1 MEFLICKDCSNE
13 NLNVSWCQ
21 IDINSGVFDNV
32 GRAFAGMFTLF
43 TTENYPDIIFPAY
56 HFNAAKKTSNFSL
69 ILKILEKKSIIQIER
84 ISGFSVVFVIF
95 RFVPVLGNVFLQ
107 CCYYWSNY

>member
-1 MEFLICKDCSNE
+1 MEFLICKDCTNE

-56 HFNAAKKTSNFSL
+56 HFNVAKETSKIFYFLISL
-69 ILKILEKKSIIQIER
+69 SKKY
-84 ISGFSVVFVIF
+84 
-95 RFVPVLGNVFLQ
+95 VP
-107 CCYYWSNY
+107 

>member
-1 MEFLICKDCSNE
+1 MGFLICKDCSNE

-56 HFNAAKKTSNFSL
+56 HFNAAKETSNFSL
-69 ILKILEKKSIIQIER
+69 
-84 ISGFSVVFVIF
+84 FSKNF
-95 RFVPVLGNVFLQ
+95 RKT
-107 CCYYWSNY
+107 S